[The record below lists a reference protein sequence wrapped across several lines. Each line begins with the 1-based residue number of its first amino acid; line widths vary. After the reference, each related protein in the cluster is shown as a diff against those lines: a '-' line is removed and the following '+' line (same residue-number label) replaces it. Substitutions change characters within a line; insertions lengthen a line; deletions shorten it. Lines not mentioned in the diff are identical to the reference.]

1 MIQALSVETQI
12 PSISVV
18 MPIRGAAPFLQA
30 SLDSIM
36 RQSLQVSELIIIDDG
51 MDALVHTVLEQIN
64 PAQLTI
70 IILPGPKKGPAAARN
85 VGLAAAKG
93 DWLTFLDD
101 DDLWPDNKLSSQA
114 QYLQEHPEV
123 MAVSG
128 KIQWFH
134 AWDQQLQPVP
144 SDQDQII
151 VHVNLGAYLLRRE
164 LLDRIGPLDPDL
176 IFSEDVDFV
185 LRLIDGG
192 HSFAILPQV
201 MLLYRR
207 HEQSM
212 TAQKLEREKI
222 DYRKVLFASLKRR
235 RHQVATKLEDYVVK
249 A

>member
-1 MIQALSVETQI
+1 
-12 PSISVV
+12 
-18 MPIRGAAPFLQA
+18 
-30 SLDSIM
+30 
-36 RQSLQVSELIIIDDG
+36 
-51 MDALVHTVLEQIN
+51 
-64 PAQLTI
+64 
-70 IILPGPKKGPAAARN
+70 

-93 DWLTFLDD
+93 EWLTFLDD

-164 LLDRIGPLDPDL
+164 LLDRMGPLDPDL